1 MNHVI
6 DEARYQAHHVH
17 ITSHRGWLE
26 VNLKE
31 LWQYRDLIRLFVE
44 KDFAVRYKQTILG
57 PLWMI
62 LNPLLTT
69 VVYTLV
75 FGNIANLSTDG
86 IPKLLF
92 YMAGTALWGFFA
104 SCLNNTAQTFTG
116 NAQLFGK
123 VYFPRLTKPISV
135 VISSAI
141 QFGIQFLLFGI
152 FWVYYL
158 AAGLVVPHWGG
169 LLLLPVVLLVLGG
182 MSMGCGIIISSL
194 TTRYRDLSMLVT
206 FGINLWMYATPVVY
220 PLSIAG
226 DGWKRVLL
234 LVNPVTPIMEV
245 FRYIL
250 LGQGEI
256 SAVSLCWSVGFTVL
270 LLLGGILL
278 FNRIEKNFM
287 DTV

>member
-1 MNHVI
+1 MNNVI

-104 SCLNNTAQTFTG
+104 SCLNNTSQTFTG

-158 AAGLVVPHWGG
+158 AAGQVTPHWGG

-226 DGWKRVLL
+226 DGWKRLLL
-234 LVNPVTPIMEV
+234 LVNPVTPVMEV

-256 SAVSLCWSVGFTVL
+256 SAIGLGWSAAFTVL